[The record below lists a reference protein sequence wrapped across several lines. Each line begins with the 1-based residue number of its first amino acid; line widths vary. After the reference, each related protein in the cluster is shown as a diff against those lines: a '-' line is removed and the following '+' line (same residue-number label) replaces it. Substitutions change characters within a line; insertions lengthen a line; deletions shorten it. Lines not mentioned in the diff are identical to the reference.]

1 MRWKQFF
8 TPVQSINAS
17 QGKQFIS
24 ERSLDSIT
32 ILDVRQRSEYEKEHL
47 PGAKWIPLPELDVKV
62 DELDV
67 NKDII
72 VYCAVGGRSR
82 VAAQM
87 LIKKGFKN
95 VLNLSGGIKG
105 WNSEIASGSVD
116 QGLELFSG
124 NETVSEMLILAY
136 SLEAGLFDFYTSMSL
151 KVNTP
156 EAKELFNL
164 LSGIEI
170 KHQERIYNEYRRLTG
185 DMDSQKNFE
194 KNIAIQAVEGGYTT
208 QEYVNLFKPNC
219 ESPTEIIEIAMSIE
233 AQALDLYQRA
243 SEKTANKACKNVLS
257 QIAAEERLHL
267 TQLGKVL
274 EKVPDGGN
282 SH

>member
-32 ILDVRQRSEYEKEHL
+32 ILDVRQHSEYEKEHL
-47 PGAKWIPLPELDVKV
+47 PGAKWIPLPELDVRV

-72 VYCAVGGRSR
+72 VYCAIGGRSR

-136 SLEAGLFDFYTSMSL
+136 SLEAGLLDFYTSMSL

-170 KHQERIYNEYRRLTG
+170 KHQERIFNEYRKLTG
-185 DMDSQKNFE
+185 NLDSQENFE
-194 KNIAIQAVEGGYTT
+194 KNIAIQAAEGGLTT
-208 QEYVNLFKPNC
+208 QEYVNLFKPNW
-219 ESPTEIIEIAMSIE
+219 ESPTDIVGIAMSIE